1 MPAGEAQAQE
11 RSGAFA
17 PLVKRLEAEQA
28 RWFFWVPVL
37 LGLGVGIYFSLPSE
51 PHLLTAL
58 AGLGA
63 ALALRIVAPR
73 RTLLLLAANVLLAV
87 TTGFALAKVRVE
99 WVRAPVLAKER
110 RSVEV
115 KGFVELIEPRPKR
128 GERLTLRVS
137 ALGDLP
143 EDARPVRVRI
153 TTGKPAPGIA
163 PGDPVR
169 LRATLQP
176 PSGPALPGGHDFA
189 KAAWFERL
197 GAVGYTWSAPV
208 LDATA
213 GEPPP
218 SLRAW
223 AHVERLRR
231 SIGQRIKTALP
242 GEEGAIANALI
253 TGERG
258 GIPETTTTAFRDS
271 GLLHV
276 LSISGLHMAIMAGSV
291 FYLVRMLL
299 AAFPAIALRYPIKKW
314 AAAAA
319 LTGAFGYLM
328 ISGSAF
334 PTVRSAIMISIMFL
348 AVLLDR
354 PALAL
359 RNVVLAAILI
369 LVLFPESLLDVGFQM
384 SFAAV
389 VALVSVYEAF
399 ARRGG
404 WSLFA
409 EGPWAK
415 LVFFFVGIVLSTLI
429 ASAAV
434 APFAAYHFHKS
445 QQYAVIANLIAMP
458 ICNLLI
464 MPAALATLILMPLG
478 LEAGPLWVMG
488 TGIDGMLWTARRVAA
503 LPGAVLHIPAMP
515 AAAFLMMV
523 AGGLWLAL
531 WQTRWR
537 MLGAALIAGG
547 IALAPAS
554 RLPDLLIGRDGA
566 LVAMREDDGRLAAV
580 GATRD
585 NFELERWLEHDGDGR
600 TPSDAARGERIA
612 CDRVGCRA
620 SVKGLTVAVAQHPAA
635 FADDCR
641 RAAIVIS
648 KIVSPKSCSRPKA
661 VVDFFAARREGTH
674 AIYIEDD
681 GTLKIETVA
690 RSRGQRP
697 WSARV
702 LTSQSTRHLVRDAA
716 RSGAAQTRDPAVN
729 ASPSHKIPDSR

>member
-189 KAAWFERL
+189 RQAWFERL

-231 SIGQRIKTALP
+231 SIGQRIRTALP

-648 KIVSPKSCSRPKA
+648 KIVSPKSCTRPKA